1 MIPILRGLLFNL
13 VYAFSVV
20 LFGSIGLPILIAL
33 PLEKRYKIT
42 GLWVNFL
49 EWWLKIACGISH
61 EVEGIDNL
69 PENACVVVSNH
80 QSTWET
86 FFLQRH
92 FSPQATV
99 LKRELLFIPF
109 FGWVIQLMNPI
120 IIDRSKKTNAL
131 KEIIRQGSNRL
142 KHGVW
147 VLIFPEGTRVAPG
160 EIKPHF
166 SGGSML
172 AVKAGVPIVPMV
184 HNAGTHWPAHRIS
197 KYPGIIKV
205 KIGAPIDTQGKSPK
219 VITREIES
227 WMREELKHLEETDL
241 QIYSTS

>member
-1 MIPILRGLLFNL
+1 
-13 VYAFSVV
+13 
-20 LFGSIGLPILIAL
+20 
-33 PLEKRYKIT
+33 
-42 GLWVNFL
+42 
-49 EWWLKIACGISH
+49 
-61 EVEGIDNL
+61 
-69 PENACVVVSNH
+69 
-80 QSTWET
+80 
-86 FFLQRH
+86 
-92 FSPQATV
+92 
-99 LKRELLFIPF
+99 
-109 FGWVIQLMNPI
+109 MNPI